1 MYISTHPDTFM
12 SFTRYFNTH
21 IIPIMST
28 ENQIPMEEDEISL
41 IDLLAVL
48 LKHKKFIIIITLLG
62 ALGVLGF
69 SIGSLLIPNEKSYY
83 PNYYT
88 PKAIV
93 KINEDSGGFDLGS
106 EAGGLTA
113 LLGMSVKSG
122 ATAFGAAQ
130 KYVTSDSFVDRI
142 IKKFNLIDLYDLS
155 GSKTPVASARKIFR
169 ENINLSD
176 DSDSGTMEISYKD
189 IDGALAADI
198 VNEVVSLLDETLKNL
213 STDENVIQKKLLE
226 KELSSTEA
234 KLKDLEERLKKY
246 NQKYGIY
253 DIEAYAK
260 EKATALGDLRSQYL
274 KKVMEIESY
283 RAYSSIEDPGLRKL
297 RIERDSLKAN
307 IEKLEKGYSVGGI
320 VVPSEKE
327 LPNLVSDY
335 KKISLEY
342 ELQSKLYTSL
352 AQQYELVKLKTS
364 SIPPKFIV
372 YEKAVPPL
380 VKSGPSRG
388 KLCIIVTMAV
398 FFLSIFGAFI
408 LEFIGKIKQDPVEMA
423 KLRGITK

>member
-1 MYISTHPDTFM
+1 M

-48 LKHKKFIIIITLLG
+48 LKHKKFIIITTLLG

-69 SIGSLLIPNEKSYY
+69 SIGSLLLPNEKSYY
-83 PNYYT
+83 PNYFT

-93 KINEDSGGFDLGS
+93 KVNEDSGGFDLGS

-122 ATAFGAAQ
+122 ATAFGAAV
-130 KYVTSDSFVDRI
+130 KYVNSNSFADKV
-142 IKKFNLIDLYDLS
+142 IKKFNLIDVYELKD
-155 GSKTPVASARKIFR
+155 SKQPLVGARVAFKKNLTLEED
-169 ENINLSD
+169 EN
-176 DSDSGTMEISYKD
+176 SGTMEIGYKN
-189 IDGALAADI
+189 INRELAADI
-198 VNEVVSLLDETLKNL
+198 VNYAVSLLDNTFKGMTTN
-213 STDENVIQKKLLE
+213 ENVIQKQLLE
-226 KELSSTEA
+226 KELASTEA
-234 KLKDLEERLKKY
+234 KVQDLEERLKKY

-260 EKATALGDLRSQYL
+260 EKASALGSLRSQYL
-274 KKVMEIESY
+274 KKEMEIESY
-283 RAYSSIEDPGLRKL
+283 KAYSSIEDPGLRKL
-297 RIERDSLKAN
+297 EIERDSLQAN
-307 IEKLEKGYSVGGI
+307 IKKLEEGYSVGGI

-327 LPNLVSDY
+327 LPELVSDY

-342 ELQSKLYTSL
+342 QLQGKLYTSL
-352 AQQYELVKLKTS
+352 AQQYELIKLKTN

>member
-1 MYISTHPDTFM
+1 METQ
-12 SFTRYFNTH
+12 
-21 IIPIMST
+21 
-28 ENQIPMEEDEISL
+28 NQQLIEEDEISL

-48 LKHKKFIIIITLLG
+48 LKHKKFIVITTFLG

-93 KINEDSGGFDLGS
+93 KVNEDSGGFDLGS

-142 IKKFNLIDLYDLS
+142 IKKFNFIDLYDLS

-198 VNEVVSLLDETLKNL
+198 VNEVVSLLDETFKNL

-226 KELSSTEA
+226 KELASTEG
-234 KLKDLEERLKKY
+234 KLKALEDRLKEY
-246 NQKYGIY
+246 NRKYGIY
-253 DIEAYAK
+253 DIDEYAK
-260 EKATALGDLRSQYL
+260 EKAAALGNLRSQYL
-274 KKVMEIESY
+274 KKEMEIESY
-283 RAYSSIEDPGLRKL
+283 MAYSSIEDPGLRKL

-307 IEKLEKGYSVGGI
+307 IEKLENGYSVGGI

-408 LEFIGKIKQDPVEMA
+408 LEFIENIKKDPVEMA
-423 KLRGITK
+423 KLKGAKK

>member
-1 MYISTHPDTFM
+1 
-12 SFTRYFNTH
+12 
-21 IIPIMST
+21 MST

-198 VNEVVSLLDETLKNL
+198 VNEVVSLLDETFKNL

>member
-142 IKKFNLIDLYDLS
+142 IKKLDLIDLYDLS
-155 GSKTPVASARKIFR
+155 GSKAPVASARKIFR
-169 ENINLSD
+169 ENINLSN
-176 DSDSGTMEISYKD
+176 DSASGTMEISYKD